1 MKLWLTTNINL
12 DEMKMKLPIISSIF
26 SSWAKINENVVV
38 FATVVH
44 GSLDTMWDLIQLE
57 LQL

>member
-1 MKLWLTTNINL
+1 
-12 DEMKMKLPIISSIF
+12 MKMKLPIISSIF
-26 SSWAKINENVVV
+26 NSWAKIDENVIVSM
-38 FATVVH
+38 THNVVH